1 VSRQLGRRSR
11 GLFGSLR
18 ESVQN
23 VRAFRHDPIEF
34 YATIASRNG
43 TFLPIVSFAMFGHNV
58 LVNDP
63 GLVAQVLADPA
74 GRYGKRGTRLFEV
87 MQRTFGG
94 GLFSIDGSGHLMRR
108 RRLQPAFSERN
119 VAALQPQV
127 SAAIDTLVRRWL
139 GRTGVILD
147 IEQEM
152 LDLTLD
158 VVAGAV
164 IGAPRLAVDRYDQR
178 SIETV
183 DASLSLFSAPVLV
196 PRSVPVRRNRRLTKA
211 VNALNLATEQ
221 LIDARSRSNG
231 DDGPPTLL
239 DMLLA
244 QLPMRGD
251 ELRDEVSTLVSGAYH
266 STTRML
272 TWTCYLLALPEH
284 RPIVDQ
290 LEQEARLVLGE
301 QPATVPDFARLTFTS
316 AVIHESLR
324 LYPPV
329 WVISRRAAGDA
340 TLDGV
345 RVTARSQIAISP
357 FVVHRNPAYWERPT
371 QLYPEHFLGGATGA
385 RPRLAFIPFGAGNHK
400 CPGNN
405 FAMLVAML
413 TLPSLVRTFRFHP
426 PTERVKPAISDFM
439 RPDRPVRIA
448 VEAR

>member
-1 VSRQLGRRSR
+1 VSQHAGRRSG
-11 GLFGSLR
+11 GLLGSLR

-23 VRAFRHDPIEF
+23 VRAFREDPIEF
-34 YATIASRNG
+34 YASIASPNG

-58 LVNDP
+58 LINDP
-63 GLVAQVLADPA
+63 ALVAQVLADPT
-74 GRYGKRGTRLFEV
+74 GRYGKKGTRLFEV
-87 MQRTFGG
+87 MRRTFGG
-94 GLFSIDGSGHLMRR
+94 GLFSIEGSRHLLRR
-108 RRLQPAFSERN
+108 RRLQPAYAERN
-119 VAALQPQV
+119 LAALQPQV
-127 SAAIDTLVRRWL
+127 SAAIQTLVRRWL
-139 GRTGVILD
+139 GSPGVILD
-147 IEQEM
+147 VEQEM
-152 LDLTLD
+152 LNFTLD

-164 IGAPRLAVDRYDQR
+164 VGAPRPAVDRYDQL

-196 PRSVPVRRNRRLTKA
+196 PRWVPVRRNRRLAKA
-211 VNALNLATEQ
+211 VNALNVATEQ
-221 LIDARSRSNG
+221 LIEARSRSDGN
-231 DDGPPTLL
+231 DGPPTLL
-239 DMLLA
+239 DMMLA
-244 QLPMRGD
+244 ELPMTGH

-284 RPIVDQ
+284 RPIIEQ

-301 QPATVPDFARLTFTS
+301 RPATVPDFARLTFTS
-316 AVIHESLR
+316 AVIHEALR

-329 WVISRRAAGDA
+329 WVISRCATTDG

-345 RVTARSQIAISP
+345 LVTARSQIAVSP

-371 QLYPEHFLGGATGA
+371 QFHPQHFLDGATGT

-405 FAMLVAML
+405 FAILVAML

-426 PTERVKPAISDFM
+426 PVERVKPAIGDFM

-448 VEAR
+448 VETR